1 MHCVALGIRDMR
13 PKEVTLSLTEQQLC
27 RCQSSFRIP
36 LQSGSFLYLQGGNTK
51 NCALPDVGWYGISV
65 QAYQVGERGA

>member
-1 MHCVALGIRDMR
+1 MRCVPLGIRVVK
-13 PKEVTLSLTEQQLC
+13 PKEVTLSLTEQRLRC
-27 RCQSSFRIP
+27 CQSSLRIA
-36 LQSGSFLYLQGGNTK
+36 LQSGYFSYLQGGDTE